1 MKIMPYGFRYPYPQC
16 VNRKGM
22 SDRYFQKIRYM
33 KIRQVAQVEV
43 MAGVNAQ
50 MMLARDF
57 GGTLESGQHLGMV
70 APGVCL
76 RIGLGVKLYPVRAE

>member
-1 MKIMPYGFRYPYPQC
+1 MKIVPYGFRYPYPQC

-57 GGTLESGQHLGMV
+57 CGTLESVQHPGMV
-70 APGVCL
+70 APGVSL
-76 RIGLGVKLYPVRAE
+76 RIGLGVKLYPFRAE

>member
-1 MKIMPYGFRYPYPQC
+1 MQIVPYGPRYPYPQR
-16 VNRKGM
+16 VNREGM

-33 KIRQVAQVEV
+33 KIWQVAQVEV

-57 GGTLESGQHLGMV
+57 CGTLESGQHPGMV
-70 APGVCL
+70 APGVSL
-76 RIGLGVKLYPVRAE
+76 RIGLSVKLYPFRSE